1 MNAPDLANDLL
12 DGTGAVADAGEVEG
26 EGLPEDRFS
35 DRELSW
41 LAFNNRVLELAKDSQ
56 RVPLL
61 ERAKFLAIFANNL
74 DEFFMVRVA
83 GLKRRIAA
91 GVAVRSVSGL
101 MPREVHQAILTRTRE
116 LVEEHSRVFEEEI
129 RPQLAAEG
137 IEILRWHELADGEKD
152 RMRELFAERIFP
164 VLTPLAVDPS
174 HPFPYISGL
183 SINLAVLVKNPV
195 TGIRQFARVKVP
207 SVLPR
212 FVKLDEGRFVALE
225 DVIARHLD
233 QLFTGM
239 QVVQHHVFRVT
250 RNEDVEVEEDDAEN
264 LLVALERE
272 LLRRKVGRP
281 PVRLEVEDDIDPKM
295 LELLTTEL
303 DISEKEVFALPGP
316 LDLRGL
322 FSLTDLDR
330 AELKYPA
337 FLPAT
342 HPHLAEVETAQPADM
357 FAALKQRDVL
367 LHHPYDSF
375 ATSVTRFIEQAAD
388 DPQVLAIKQ
397 TLYRTSG
404 DSPII
409 DALIEA
415 AEQGKQV
422 LALVEIKARFDEQA
436 NIAWARRLE
445 QHGCHV
451 VYGLLGLKTHC
462 KLSMVV
468 RDEPDGLRRYA
479 HIGTGNYNPKTA
491 RLYEDMG
498 LLTANPII
506 TDDIGRLFNHMSGM
520 SQETQYRRLL
530 VAPHGIRTGLLDR
543 INNEI
548 ANHED
553 GKPAGIKIKVN
564 SLVDETVSDA
574 LYRASQAGV
583 PVDLWVRGICTI
595 RPGVPGLSEN
605 IRVRSILGRFLEHSR
620 LFWFANDG
628 QPSVGIGSADLMHR
642 NLDRRVEVLAS
653 ITNPTHV
660 SEIEGLFDLA
670 FDPGTAAWWLNP
682 DGSWTQRTVDADGE
696 PLTDMQA
703 HLISVKSRRRAAK

>member
-12 DGTGAVADAGEVEG
+12 ESTGVVGDAGEVEG
-26 EGLPEDRFS
+26 DGLPEDRYS

-41 LAFNNRVLELAKDSQ
+41 LAFNNRVLDLAKDSQ

-116 LVEEHSRVFEEEI
+116 LVDEHSRVFEEEI
-129 RPQLAAEG
+129 RPALAAEG
-137 IEILRWHELADGEKD
+137 IEILRWHELATDEKD

-303 DISEKEVFALPGP
+303 DISEQGGLRAAGSARSARAVLADRPGP
-316 LDLRGL
+316 GGAEVPGLPARHAPAPGRGRDRPAGRHVRRPEAARRAAAPPVRLVRDQRHALHRAGRRRPAGAGHQADPLPHLGRLPHHRRPDRGGRAGQAGAGAGRDQGPLRRAGQHRLGPAAGAARLPRRLRAARSEDPLQAVDGGPRRARRAAPLRPHRHRQLQPEDGPALRG
-322 FSLTDLDR
+322 
-330 AELKYPA
+330 
-337 FLPAT
+337 
-342 HPHLAEVETAQPADM
+342 HGPADR
-357 FAALKQRDVL
+357 QPD
-367 LHHPYDSF
+367 HHRRHR
-375 ATSVTRFIEQAAD
+375 SVVQ
-388 DPQVLAIKQ
+388 P
-397 TLYRTSG
+397 
-404 DSPII
+404 
-409 DALIEA
+409 
-415 AEQGKQV
+415 
-422 LALVEIKARFDEQA
+422 
-436 NIAWARRLE
+436 
-445 QHGCHV
+445 H
-451 VYGLLGLKTHC
+451 
-462 KLSMVV
+462 V
-468 RDEPDGLRRYA
+468 RDESGDAVPPAAGRPARDPHRSARPDQQRDRQPGGREAGGHQDQGQLAGRRDRVA
-479 HIGTGNYNPKTA
+479 TRCTGPRRPA
-491 RLYEDMG
+491 
-498 LLTANPII
+498 
-506 TDDIGRLFNHMSGM
+506 
-520 SQETQYRRLL
+520 YR
-530 VAPHGIRTGLLDR
+530 
-543 INNEI
+543 
-548 ANHED
+548 
-553 GKPAGIKIKVN
+553 
-564 SLVDETVSDA
+564 
-574 LYRASQAGV
+574 
-583 PVDLWVRGICTI
+583 WIC
-595 RPGVPGLSEN
+595 GC
-605 IRVRSILGRFLEHSR
+605 
-620 LFWFANDG
+620 A
-628 QPSVGIGSADLMHR
+628 GSAP
-642 NLDRRVEVLAS
+642 S
-653 ITNPTHV
+653 
-660 SEIEGLFDLA
+660 G
-670 FDPGTAAWWLNP
+670 PG
-682 DGSWTQRTVDADGE
+682 
-696 PLTDMQA
+696 
-703 HLISVKSRRRAAK
+703 SRG